1 MQTILNAVGLIFGMI
16 GTGMVFYFGLPSI
29 DVLNEGAYVANE
41 VTPKMRRYSNL
52 SRVGLAM
59 IALGF
64 LSQFIALFVSVSK

>member
-1 MQTILNAVGLIFGMI
+1 
-16 GTGMVFYFGLPSI
+16 MVFYFGLPSI